1 MASREQETRAS
12 NNRAVLVE
20 TVRNGPRTRN
30 SYAEACHWRA
40 SGVTELST
48 EAERLPLP
56 SPRAVLRP
64 SCLQAIT
71 SHRPLLV
78 GTSTCG
84 STTNLP

>member
-1 MASREQETRAS
+1 MSS
-12 NNRAVLVE
+12 NRAVLVE

-30 SYAEACHWRA
+30 SYAEVCHWRA
-40 SGVTELST
+40 SGVTKLNT

-64 SCLQAIT
+64 SCLQAVT

-78 GTSTCG
+78 GTSACG
-84 STTNLP
+84 STANLP